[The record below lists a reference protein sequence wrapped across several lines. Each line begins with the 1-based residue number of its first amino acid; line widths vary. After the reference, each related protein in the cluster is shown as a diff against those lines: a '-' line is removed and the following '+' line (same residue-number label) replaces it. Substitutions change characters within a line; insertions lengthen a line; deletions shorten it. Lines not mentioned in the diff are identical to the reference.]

1 MADAE
6 GRALCAWLSLFECAG
21 GEIRSLSEIID
32 GAALI
37 RIFGEISGISCDLDD
52 TKGSRWLVLLPMID
66 EWYESQGLAQP
77 YAAAGLMENEGEMDL
92 EGCAATVKLLLCG
105 AVQCRD
111 KARYIGSIMSELREE
126 EQATLMVIVEGSLSS
141 SSQSPAGAPYSRPHA
156 AMSEDYEDELEALR
170 DECERLRDETARLR
184 DELESHRLQA
194 ESAAAVL
201 SRARDEQGGEMA
213 LAASREAESAR
224 LLEAARASLRACE
237 IETEKL
243 RREEQS
249 THDKLEVASEQLKR
263 SEDIRARL
271 EDEVD
276 VLRAQDEELER
287 VRAHVEKLKLKVDET
302 NELRRELRELD
313 AQNARHLEEIVRL
326 EAEKKQAES
335 RAADVTALKSELKA
349 KSQACFELR
358 SNLELCRTD
367 LDRCREELE
376 EAREARRFFEDEAA
390 ARRGSLETSNQDPS
404 FPSLFDESAAQ
415 LREKVARLEREKAQL
430 VATKTAPEA
439 TDALRGQLADR
450 ERDALEARKACAI
463 AEAEC
468 TRLRAA
474 AKLRSDD
481 NAVKKTVTSPEMVS
495 DGLVAQLGKRD
506 AKIQKLE
513 AERPKLEAHM
523 RRTLQ
528 NIQDKYKVLI
538 QTYKNQ
544 LREKQDKIEALESR
558 LRNDRAAHKREE
570 QLLMYTIY
578 DVGQRIIDQD
588 FAQLHGGL
596 AVPPPE
602 SSPITPIERRYP
614 SEISSPSPAPDS

>member
-6 GRALCAWLSLFECAG
+6 GRALCAWLSLFECTG
-21 GEIRSLSEIID
+21 GEIRSLSDVID

-37 RIFGEISGISCDLDD
+37 RIFGEISGISCDLNEIQ
-52 TKGSRWLVLLPMID
+52 GSRWQVLLPMID
-66 EWYESQGLAQP
+66 EWYEAQGLGQP
-77 YAAAGLMENEGEMDL
+77 YAAAGLMENQEQMDV

-141 SSQSPAGAPYSRPHA
+141 SSQSPVEAPYSRPSA

-184 DELESHRLQA
+184 DELESHRLEA

-243 RREEQS
+243 RREERS
-249 THDKLEVASEQLKR
+249 THDKLEVALEQLKR
-263 SEDIRARL
+263 SEDTRARL

-287 VRAHVEKLKLKVDET
+287 ARAHIEKLKLKVDET

-313 AQNARHLEEIVRL
+313 AQNARHLEEIVGL

-335 RAADVTALKSELKA
+335 RAADVAALKSELKA

-358 SNLELCRTD
+358 SNFELCRTD

-390 ARRGSLETSNQDPS
+390 ARRGSLETANHDAS

-430 VATKTAPEA
+430 VATKTASEA
-439 TDALRGQLADR
+439 TDALRAQLADR
-450 ERDALEARKACAI
+450 ERDALEARKACAV

-474 AKLRSDD
+474 AKSRNDD
-481 NAVKKTVTSPEMVS
+481 NAVKKIVTSS
-495 DGLVAQLGKRD
+495 DDGLVAQLGERD

-602 SSPITPIERRYP
+602 SSPITPVERRYT